1 LPKTRHSAL
10 SSRAPSRPAAL
21 VEAAAEPARAAERRG
36 EEIGNGGREADARNR
51 GRHAAR
57 HDSRREARHEDQL
70 DPRHQPA
77 GERGLE
83 ARLRLLEG
91 FLGRTEIADCV
102 EHGLHWIGDV
112 LGVSES
118 LCLIR
123 VAGEHALAVV
133 SSYGLHAKTAASF
146 SVSLDDW
153 ANPLITALN
162 TRRHSY
168 YPGVQSA
175 ADRRRRPSTPFED
188 APFHVVPLGLSGFSN
203 DAFGLLLFSG
213 PPQVGPDMQWF
224 SGVFSQKLEQIVRRQ
239 EQVESDRRQ
248 VRERSLLYSI
258 INAVTDPILLTDT
271 EGRLLIA
278 NARALTLFT
287 ASEEESEG
295 RRSAV
300 RMNNMLLSS
309 ALSSEAIAET
319 GATRRELLLVNPAD
333 GSDLLFE
340 LLSTTTEDPRQGAG
354 LVSILRNVSDLRRAS
369 EEIEENYRRL
379 RIAEA
384 QAHAESDRLNL
395 IIDSVA
401 DPIVVTDA
409 GGATS
414 LMNAPAERLFTTPP
428 GASAAEQRAVQSND
442 AHFSSFIAGMLVSA
456 DQRRVGGIALVEPAS
471 GEAMPVE
478 AIAGKILSEHGE
490 LTAVVTIL
498 HDQREAIEKGRLYE
512 QLKQASD
519 ELERKI
525 QAATADIAEQ
535 NELLRRQAIELEQAS
550 ALKSQFLAN
559 MSHEFRTPL
568 NAMLGYTSMLLQGV
582 AGPLDPPVRRQLGR
596 IESNGRHL
604 LTIINEILDISR
616 IEAGRMPLQISR
628 FKVHD
633 LVAEVRAELEPIIL
647 RTKLQVTLEL
657 PKDQRAISSDRQKVK
672 QILLN
677 LLSNA
682 LKFTHEG
689 GVILS
694 ARRDPTQRVIYIS
707 VRDTGIGIGNADQ
720 DRIFEDFR
728 QLDNSPTRAY
738 GGTGLGLSIC
748 KRLAHM
754 LGGTIT
760 VRSQMGKGSQ
770 FTLTLPSQGRR

>member
-1 LPKTRHSAL
+1 VSA
-10 SSRAPSRPAAL
+10 R
-21 VEAAAEPARAAERRG
+21 
-36 EEIGNGGREADARNR
+36 DAR
-51 GRHAAR
+51 
-57 HDSRREARHEDQL
+57 L
-70 DPRHQPA
+70 T
-77 GERGLE
+77 

-91 FLGRTEIADCV
+91 FLSRTEVADGA
-102 EHGLHWIGDV
+102 HHALHWLGEV
-112 LGVSES
+112 LGVRQA
-118 LCLIR
+118 LCLVR
-123 VAGEHALAVV
+123 PSGEPVLSVVA
-133 SSYGLHAKTAASF
+133 SYGLPAATAASF

-153 ANPLITALN
+153 GNPLVTAL
-162 TRRHSY
+162 TARRHAY
-168 YPGVQSA
+168 YPAVQSA
-175 ADRRRRPSTPFED
+175 AERRRRPVTPFED
-188 APFHVVPLGLSGFSN
+188 VAFHVVPLGVSGFA
-203 DAFGLLLFSG
+203 DEAFGLLLFSG
-213 PPQVGPDMQWF
+213 GAQVTPEMQWF
-224 SGVFSQKLEQIVRRQ
+224 NSVFGQKLDQIVRQ
-239 EQVESDRRQ
+239 QALSDGDRRQ
-248 VRERSLLYSI
+248 GRERSLLYSI

-309 ALSSEAIAET
+309 ALSSKAIEET

-340 LLSTTTEDPRQGAG
+340 LLSTVTEDARQGTG
-354 LVSILRNVSDLRRAS
+354 VVSILRNVSDLRRAS

-379 RIAEA
+379 RIAEV
-384 QAHAESDRLNL
+384 QARAESDRLNL
-395 IIDSVA
+395 IINSVA

-414 LMNAPAERLFTTPP
+414 LMNEPAERLFTMPP
-428 GASAAEQRAVQSND
+428 GASAAEQRAVQAND

-456 DQRRVGGIALVEPAS
+456 DRRRVGEIALMEPATNQP
-471 GEAMPVE
+471 MPVE
-478 AIAGKILSEHGE
+478 AIAGKILSDHGE

-498 HDQREAIEKGRLYE
+498 HDRREAIEKGRLYE

-525 QAATADIAEQ
+525 QAATADIAQQ

-582 AGPLDPPVRRQLGR
+582 AGPLEPAAKRQLGR

-616 IEAGRMPLQISR
+616 IEAGRMPLQIAR
-628 FKVHD
+628 VNVQD
-633 LVAEVRAELEPIIL
+633 LIAEVQAELEPIIM
-647 RTKLQVTLEL
+647 RSKLKVRLEL
-657 PKDQRAISSDRQKVK
+657 AKDLRPIASDRQKVK

-677 LLSNA
+677 LFSNA

-689 GVILS
+689 GIVIS
-694 ARRDPTQRVIYIS
+694 ARRDAARRVVQIS
-707 VRDTGIGIGNADQ
+707 VRDTGIGIGPGDEE
-720 DRIFEDFR
+720 RIFEDFR

-754 LGGTIT
+754 LDGTIT
-760 VRSQMGKGSQ
+760 LESRVGQGST

>member
-1 LPKTRHSAL
+1 MPRHGAK
-10 SSRAPSRPAAL
+10 RNG
-21 VEAAAEPARAAERRG
+21 AAAVAGRAARFAFTL
-36 EEIGNGGREADARNR
+36 GR
-51 GRHAAR
+51 
-57 HDSRREARHEDQL
+57 EDQL
-70 DPRHQPA
+70 A
-77 GERGLE
+77 

-91 FLGRTEIADCV
+91 FVGRTEIADCARYALQWLG
-102 EHGLHWIGDV
+102 EA
-112 LGVSES
+112 LGVSRS
-118 LCLIR
+118 ICLLK
-123 VAGEHALAVV
+123 AAAEPALFAV
-133 SSYGLHAKTAASF
+133 SSYGFPGTTVTSF
-146 SVSLDDW
+146 AVPLEEW
-153 ANPLITALN
+153 GNPLIPTLTA
-162 TRRHSY
+162 RKPVFFPAAHS
-168 YPGVQSA
+168 S
-175 ADRRRRPSTPFED
+175 ADRKHRPTTPFED
-188 APFHVVPLGLSGFSN
+188 SAFHVLPLGPSGFGEE
-203 DAFGLLLFSG
+203 AFGLLLMNGSSAG
-213 PPQVGPDMQWF
+213 PSRPEIQWF
-224 SGVFSQKLEQIVRRQ
+224 AALLGQKLDQILRQ
-239 EQVESDRRQ
+239 QALTEGDQKQ
-248 VRERSLLYSI
+248 GRERSLLHSI

-278 NARALTLFT
+278 NVRALTLFT
-287 ASEEESEG
+287 ATEEESEG
-295 RRSAV
+295 RRGAV

-309 ALSSEAIAET
+309 ALSSKAIEET

-340 LLSTTTEDPRQGAG
+340 LLSTVTDDPRHGTG
-354 LVSILRNVSDLRRAS
+354 VVSVLRNVSDLRRAS
-369 EEIEENYRRL
+369 EEIEENNRRL

-384 QAHAESDRLNL
+384 QARAESDRLNL

-409 GGATS
+409 AGATS
-414 LMNAPAERLFTTPP
+414 LMNEPAERLFTLQQR
-428 GASAAEQRAVQSND
+428 ASGLEQRWVQAND

-456 DQRRVGGIALVEPAS
+456 DQRRVGEIGLMDPRT

-498 HDQREAIEKGRLYE
+498 HDRREAIEKANLYE

-525 QAATADIAEQ
+525 QAATADIAQQ

-582 AGPLDPPVRRQLGR
+582 AGAVEPPVRRQLGR

-616 IEAGRMPLQISR
+616 IEAGRMPLQVSR
-628 FKVHD
+628 IKVPE
-633 LVAEVRAELEPIIL
+633 LIGEVKAELEPIII
-647 RTKLQVTLEL
+647 RSKLSVVIDVPADMRPVTT
-657 PKDQRAISSDRQKVK
+657 DRQKVK
-672 QILLN
+672 QIVLN

-689 GVILS
+689 TITIS
-694 ARRDPTQRVIYIS
+694 ARRHEHARTLTVS
-707 VRDTGIGIGNADQ
+707 VADTGIGIAPADQ
-720 DRIFEDFR
+720 EKIFEDFR
-728 QLDNSPTRAY
+728 QIDNSPTRAY

-748 KRLAHM
+748 RRLAQM
-754 LGGTIT
+754 LDGRIA
-760 VRSQMGKGSQ
+760 VQSEMGKGST
-770 FTLTLPSQGRR
+770 FTLTLPIKGRR

>member
-1 LPKTRHSAL
+1 MQ
-10 SSRAPSRPAAL
+10 
-21 VEAAAEPARAAERRG
+21 
-36 EEIGNGGREADARNR
+36 
-51 GRHAAR
+51 RHA
-57 HDSRREARHEDQL
+57 SRRIGAVAGGGGARFAVTLRRDEQL
-70 DPRHQPA
+70 A
-77 GERGLE
+77 
-83 ARLRLLEG
+83 ARLRLVEG
-91 FLGRTEIADCV
+91 FVARTEVGDCAQYALQWLG
-102 EHGLHWIGDV
+102 EV
-112 LGVSES
+112 LGVSRS
-118 LCLIR
+118 ICLLKP
-123 VAGEHALAVV
+123 AGATTLAAVGA
-133 SSYGLHAKTAASF
+133 YGFSGASASGF
-146 SVSLDDW
+146 TLPLEEW
-153 ANPLITALN
+153 GNPLILALT
-162 TRRHSY
+162 TRKPVFF
-168 YPGVQSA
+168 PGAHTSA
-175 ADRRRRPSTPFED
+175 ERRRRPSTPFED
-188 APFHVVPLGLSGFSN
+188 SPFHALPFGVSSFTE
-203 DAFGLLLFSG
+203 DAIGLLLIGGGAGHLS
-213 PPQVGPDMQWF
+213 PDTQWF
-224 SGVFSQKLEQIVRRQ
+224 ASLLGQKLDQILRQ
-239 EQVESDRRQ
+239 QALADVDRKQ
-248 VRERSLLYSI
+248 GRERSLLYSI

-287 ASEEESEG
+287 STEEESEG

-309 ALSSEAIAET
+309 ALSSKAIEET

-340 LLSTTTEDPRQGAG
+340 LLSTVTEDPRQGTG
-354 LVSILRNVSDLRRAS
+354 VVSVLRNVSDLRRAS

-379 RIAEA
+379 RIAEV
-384 QAHAESDRLNL
+384 QARAESDRLNL

-409 GGATS
+409 AGATS
-414 LMNAPAERLFTTPP
+414 LMNAPAERLFTIQHK
-428 GASAAEQRAVQSND
+428 ASGLEQRWVQAND

-456 DQRRVGGIALVEPAS
+456 DQRRVGEIGMMDPWT
-471 GEAMPVE
+471 GEEMPVE

-498 HDQREAIEKGRLYE
+498 HDRREAIEKANLYE

-525 QAATADIAEQ
+525 QAATADIAQQ

-582 AGPLDPPVRRQLGR
+582 AGPVGPPVKRQLGR

-616 IEAGRMPLQISR
+616 IEAGRMPLQVSR
-628 FKVHD
+628 IHIPELVGEVKV
-633 LVAEVRAELEPIIL
+633 ELEPII
-647 RTKLQVTLEL
+647 RASKLTVTVDI
-657 PKDQRAISSDRQKVK
+657 PKDLKPIVTDRQKVK

-682 LKFTHEG
+682 LKFTHQG
-689 GVILS
+689 GVTIT
-694 ARRDPTQRVIYIS
+694 ARRHAHTRTLTLS
-707 VRDTGIGIGNADQ
+707 VTDTGIGIAPADQ
-720 DRIFEDFR
+720 EKIFEDFR

-748 KRLAHM
+748 RRLA
-754 LGGTIT
+754 
-760 VRSQMGKGSQ
+760 QMIDGSIAVQSEPGKGST
-770 FTLTLPSQGRR
+770 FTLTLPIRGRR

>member
-1 LPKTRHSAL
+1 VPRRNGAYSTTAHVAV
-10 SSRAPSRPAAL
+10 AA
-21 VEAAAEPARAAERRG
+21 
-36 EEIGNGGREADARNR
+36 GRD
-51 GRHAAR
+51 GVLAAR
-57 HDSRREARHEDQL
+57 V
-70 DPRHQPA
+70 
-77 GERGLE
+77 
-83 ARLRLLEG
+83 RLLEA
-91 FLGRTEIADCV
+91 FLGRAEVSDCAQQALQWLADTAGVTQSICLVRPVNEQVMATVASLGLPV
-102 EHGLHWIGDV
+102 E
-112 LGVSES
+112 S
-118 LCLIR
+118 
-123 VAGEHALAVV
+123 
-133 SSYGLHAKTAASF
+133 AATF

-153 ANPLITALN
+153 NNPLVAGLS
-162 TRRHSY
+162 RRHMFY
-168 YPGVQSA
+168 GAPHTG

-188 APFHVVPLGLSGFSN
+188 APFLALPLGLPTHAPEPP
-203 DAFGLLLFSG
+203 AFGLLLIA
-213 PPQVGPDMQWF
+213 GPDRIGPNLEWF
-224 SGVFSQKLEQIVRRQ
+224 VTVFSQKIDQILRQ
-239 EQVESDRRQ
+239 RAVTEGDRKQ
-248 VRERSLLYSI
+248 GRERSLLYSI

-278 NARALTLFT
+278 NSRALSLFT

-295 RRSAV
+295 RRGAV

-309 ALSSEAIAET
+309 ALSSKAIEET
-319 GATRRELLLVNPAD
+319 GAARRELLLVNPAD

-340 LLSTTTEDPRQGAG
+340 LLSTVTEDPRHGTG
-354 LVSILRNVSDLRRAS
+354 VVSILRNVTDLRRAT
-369 EEIEENYRRL
+369 EEIEENYRKL
-379 RIAEA
+379 RTAEVLA
-384 QAHAESDRLNL
+384 RAESDRLNL

-409 GGATS
+409 GGETS
-414 LMNAPAERLFTTPP
+414 LMNDRAERLFTIPTR
-428 GASAAEQRAVQSND
+428 ASAVEQRWVQAND

-456 DQRRVGGIALVEPAS
+456 DQRRVGEIGLIDPKS

-478 AIAGKILSEHGE
+478 AIAGKVLSDNGE

-498 HDQREAIEKGRLYE
+498 HDRREAIEKGALYE

-525 QAATADIAEQ
+525 QAATADIAQQ

-582 AGPLDPPVRRQLGR
+582 GGQLQAPVKRQLSR

-616 IEAGRMPLQISR
+616 IEAGRMPLQMSTFRIP
-628 FKVHD
+628 D
-633 LVAEVRAELEPIIL
+633 LVAEVRAELEPIIM
-647 RTKLQVTLEL
+647 RTKLTVTTNL
-657 PKDQRAISSDRQKVK
+657 PRDLRPITSDRQKVK

-689 GVILS
+689 TVTIS
-694 ARRDPTQRVIYIS
+694 ARRHPKERLVTLAVT
-707 VRDTGIGIGNADQ
+707 DTGIGIAPADQ
-720 DRIFEDFR
+720 DGIFEDFR
-728 QLDNSPTRAY
+728 QLDNTPTRAY

-748 KRLAHM
+748 RRLAQM
-754 LGGTIT
+754 LNGRIA
-760 VRSQMGKGSQ
+760 VQSQVGRGSI
-770 FTLTLPSQGRR
+770 FTLTLPTLGRR